1 MLVVIIETIVVIE
14 NISKIKEEYLKRK
27 IEEEVIQFMILGM

>member
-1 MLVVIIETIVVIE
+1 MLVIIETIVVIE